1 MSIEVTARHMSATS
15 ELQEYARDKAAELLD
30 TFPRVEHIHVI
41 LNVERHMSIAEIVAQ
56 GRNHV
61 KIEAVGSSNDMRAS
75 IDLAIDKAEKQFRK
89 ISEKVH
95 DHKPAMKREEADH
108 TQQTVI

>member
-41 LNVERHMSIAEIVAQ
+41 LNVK
-56 GRNHV
+56 G
-61 KIEAVGSSNDMRAS
+61 
-75 IDLAIDKAEKQFRK
+75 
-89 ISEKVH
+89 
-95 DHKPAMKREEADH
+95 
-108 TQQTVI
+108 T

>member
-1 MSIEVTARHMSATS
+1 MSATS